1 MRIILFGAPGSGK
14 GTQAEVISGYYH
26 IKKVSLGDI
35 LRAEVKSEST
45 LGKKV
50 KTYMDRGVLVPDEVV
65 KEVIEQHLGDDGFV
79 LDGYPRNIPQAEHLD
94 TFLKSKGYEIDKVI
108 YLSVSEETVLNR
120 LQLRRVC
127 KRCGALY
134 HLVNLPPRQEGVC
147 DKCGGELIQRNDDT
161 PEVIKERLAVFAEES
176 KPLLDFYRRR
186 GVLVEVD
193 ANRSKDEVFAE
204 IKKILGNGEHS

>member
-1 MRIILFGAPGSGK
+1 
-14 GTQAEVISGYYH
+14 VISGYYH